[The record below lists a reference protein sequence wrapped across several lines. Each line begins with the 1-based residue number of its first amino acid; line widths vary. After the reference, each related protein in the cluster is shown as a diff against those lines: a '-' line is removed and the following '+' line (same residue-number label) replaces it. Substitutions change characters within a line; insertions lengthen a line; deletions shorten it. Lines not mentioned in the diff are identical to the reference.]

1 MSVPQ
6 VLRDRSHTCI
16 ELSRKFSRVSY
27 IPLDS
32 AGLDVLV
39 MNEKDFDKAYKP
51 MQDYPVDKAARLYA
65 EYAANIGGTKEAMQA
80 LANLTTLTSKDI
92 EMATTKKA
100 AASAAKAE
108 ASAKARANS
117 KTAKPKDEP
126 KAPEPK
132 APTTKKVAPVTKAP
146 EPKAP
151 AKPAAKK
158 AAKAD
163 TPPWEGEEKKPRVSA
178 SQMFKDLIME
188 GKLDD
193 RQIFEKVQKAFSL
206 DENKFSY
213 VNWNYQDLVRKG
225 MNPPE
230 LKRVAE

>member
-1 MSVPQ
+1 MSTAK
-6 VLRDRSHTCI
+6 VLSDHNSHTCI
-16 ELSRKFSRVSY
+16 ELSRKFGRVSY

-32 AGLDVLV
+32 AGLDVLLTD
-39 MNEKDFDKAYKP
+39 EKDFDKTYRP
-51 MQDYPVDKAARLYA
+51 MTDYPVDKAARLYA

-80 LANLTTLTSKDI
+80 LANLTNLTSKDI

-100 AASAAKAE
+100 ASSAAKAE

-117 KTAKPKDEP
+117 KTAKQKEET

-132 APTTKKVAPVTKAP
+132 APVKKVVTPKAP

-151 AKPAAKK
+151 AKPVAKK
-158 AAKAD
+158 STKTD

-188 GKLDD
+188 GKLND
-193 RQIFEKVQKAFSL
+193 RQIFEKVQKAFEL
-206 DENKFSY
+206 DDNKFSY

-230 LKRVAE
+230 LKRAAK